1 MMGTAPPVP
10 LIALHSISLHFIR
23 TESVVA
29 ETGGNDVW
37 TGFLLS
43 SFTAGLLS
51 ESLLG
56 FLAALLLLDSFSLP
70 EGVAEN

>member
-1 MMGTAPPVP
+1 M
-10 LIALHSISLHFIR
+10 R

-70 EGVAEN
+70 EGVARIQFILAMHIQVELY